1 MIEHLSP
8 STVQSYRTCGKQVYF
23 SKILG
28 IENPSHY
35 AMTSYGSAMHRAIE
49 RLYKEHL
56 NQDQYCTAFMVEWEI
71 ASKEV
76 NVWKNDSYEY
86 LRDEGVKA
94 CVDFYQN
101 VYGKYDVELTE
112 EKFDINRGE
121 GLLPILC
128 FADAITKDGIIIDYK
143 FGRGLNGMADSKSYA
158 CNMATYAWAY
168 KEKFGK
174 MPTKIVFIKE
184 KWKKRKDKETNKY
197 MFSHEGFIADE
208 RDVVEEEIEF
218 YKNVYDNVETGIQ
231 AGVFLPAPDDSF
243 LCGNCGYRLMGL
255 CTRGYEP

>member
-8 STVQSYRTCGKQVYF
+8 STVQSYRTCGRQVYF

-49 RLYKEHL
+49 GLYKGKFSKEDYINIFQQAWL
-56 NQDQYCTAFMVEWEI
+56 EL
-71 ASKEV
+71 SKEV
-76 NVWKNDSYEY
+76 NQWKNDSYEY
-86 LRDEGVKA
+86 LLWQGTVA
-94 CVDFYQN
+94 CEDFYDN
-101 VYGKYDVELTE
+101 VYGKYDIELVE
-112 EKFDINRGE
+112 EKFDINRGD
-121 GLLPILC
+121 GLFPILC

-168 KEKFGK
+168 SEKYGK
-174 MPTKIVFIKE
+174 FPTKIVFIKE
-184 KWKKRKDKETNKY
+184 KWKKYKDQETGKY
-197 MFSHEGFIADE
+197 MFKHDSFVIDE
-208 RDVVEEEIEF
+208 KDISQDDVDF

-243 LCGNCGYRLMGL
+243 LCPSCGYRIMGL
-255 CTRGYEP
+255 CKRGTN

>member
-49 RLYKEHL
+49 GLYKNKYTKEEYI
-56 NQDQYCTAFMVEWEI
+56 NAFKNEWGI
-71 ASKEV
+71 NAV
-76 NVWKNDSYEY
+76 DVTVWKNDTFEY
-86 LRDEGVKA
+86 LLDEGSRA
-94 CVDFYQN
+94 CEDFYDN
-101 VYGKYDVELTE
+101 IYGKYDIELVE

-128 FADAITKDGIIIDYK
+128 FADAITKDDIIIDYK

-168 KEKFGK
+168 MDRFGK
-174 MPTKIVFIKE
+174 FPSKIVFIKE
-184 KWKKRKDKETNKY
+184 KWNKRKDKETGKY
-197 MFSHEGFIADE
+197 IFSHFGFVIDE
-208 RDVVEEEIEF
+208 KDITQEEVDF

-243 LCGNCGYRLMGL
+243 LCSNCGYKLMGL
-255 CTRGYEP
+255 CKRGIG